1 MQCKRL
7 PKYAFLL
14 VVAAA
19 CSRENPAPPE
29 EQPTT
34 TASAPTITSVATAPS
49 STRYDDAVRWFRST
63 PGFHFILEEGGV
75 RAEGDMTRSTVG
87 AEEVR
92 VTVNAEE
99 WIAKAGAKGVV
110 WERGGKEVAP
120 PEWGNRVF
128 QRVTIAFDPEKSE
141 REAQLIEPKHFRF
154 TDANSGSIHDVHVN
168 DAGQIARITIGG
180 AVTMTLSRQR

>member
-1 MQCKRL
+1 M
-7 PKYAFLL
+7 FLL
-14 VVAAA
+14 LVAAA
-19 CSRENPAPPE
+19 CSRESPAPPVQ
-29 EQPTT
+29 QPTT
-34 TASAPTITSVATAPS
+34 TTSAPAITKMATEPS

-63 PGFHFILEEGGV
+63 PGFHFVLEEGGV
-75 RAEGDMTRSTVG
+75 RAEGDVSRPTIG

-92 VTVNAEE
+92 VIVNGEE
-99 WIAKAGAKGVV
+99 WTAKTAAKGVV

-154 TDANSGSIHDVHVN
+154 TDANSHAIHDVHLN
-168 DAGQIARITIGG
+168 DAGQIERITIGSS
-180 AVTMTLSRQR
+180 VSLTLSRQR